1 MIVVEPV
8 GSSGIEIFVCSHSR
22 DVDIEHYREMS
33 YHVQCGLGR
42 WAYGELASQFKGRI
56 FADTDIEALNKV
68 FEVAKKENREVK
80 VHDTS
85 RVAERMK
92 ALKRGILKTPA
103 IVVNG
108 IKYQGLG
115 EIAQAITFR
124 PTP

>member
-1 MIVVEPV
+1 MIVVEPL
-8 GSSGIEIFVCSHSR
+8 GSPKIEIFVCSNSR

-56 FADTDIEALNKV
+56 FADIDIEALNKV
-68 FEVAKKENREVK
+68 FEVARKENREVR

-92 ALKRGILKTPA
+92 ALRRGILKTPV
-103 IVVNG
+103 IVVSG
-108 IKYQGLG
+108 IKYQGLD
-115 EIAQAITFR
+115 EIAQATTFR

>member
-1 MIVVEPV
+1 M
-8 GSSGIEIFVCSHSR
+8 GSSGIEVFVCSHSR

-85 RVAERMK
+85 RVVERMK

-103 IVVNG
+103 IVLNG
-108 IKYQGLG
+108 IKYQGLD

>member
-1 MIVVEPV
+1 
-8 GSSGIEIFVCSHSR
+8 
-22 DVDIEHYREMS
+22 MS

-42 WAYGELASQFKGRI
+42 WANGELASQLKGRI

-68 FEVAKKENREVK
+68 FVVAKKENREVK

-108 IKYQGLG
+108 IKYQLLD